1 MDSKSLSFFD
11 SLARW
16 WHLSTAEAS
25 EQPAPMTYEEVM
37 RHAPQRRISGIYAD
51 ALDDEDSSGDEG
63 DCPDVVT
70 YTDDPSVDHVLGL
83 HKGIVRDGVPEAKD
97 SH

>member
-16 WHLSTAEAS
+16 WHLSTSEPS

-63 DCPDVVT
+63 DPVVT
-70 YTDDPSVDHVLGL
+70 KILDLHTGL
-83 HKGIVRDGVPEAKD
+83 DGVPEAKNTNP
-97 SH
+97 